1 MIKVIGSQHATSPP
15 KIHRPLEVKKP
26 WGKFIRYTL
35 NTPTTVKILEINP
48 GEVLS
53 LQSHNYRDE
62 LWIPL
67 NERVVAEIDGEI
79 YFPKEL
85 EPIFVP
91 KYSKHR
97 LSAKDKKVRV
107 LEISFGYFDE
117 EDIVRYED
125 KYGRTKDKLIE
136 ILEQR
141 ASGQ

>member
-1 MIKVIGSQHATSPP
+1 M
-15 KIHRPLEVKKP
+15 KKP

-107 LEISFGYFDE
+107 LEISSVF
-117 EDIVRYED
+117 
-125 KYGRTKDKLIE
+125 
-136 ILEQR
+136 
-141 ASGQ
+141 